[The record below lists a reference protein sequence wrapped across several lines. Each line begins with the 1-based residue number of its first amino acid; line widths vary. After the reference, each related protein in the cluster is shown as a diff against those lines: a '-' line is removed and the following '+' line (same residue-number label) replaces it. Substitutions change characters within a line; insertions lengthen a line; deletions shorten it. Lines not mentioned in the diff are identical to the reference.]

1 MAKAVGLGFY
11 SIIFA
16 SLATSLKP
24 TGRAKTLLALTETYR
39 ARAAAHALRQLRDAL
54 AVAPGEAAMLRA
66 AGAALRALHP
76 GLDGWAV
83 GVFAEGCGCR
93 QMSALDAGG
102 AFKLSKFQFCA
113 VFFMF
118 FSHRRCGPRRPR
130 DARLRAP
137 LHGGRGHALVC
148 GCRVHARVRLKRAGV
163 TKNSAHL
170 SR

>member
-39 ARAAAHALRQLRDAL
+39 ARASAHALRQLRDAL

-83 GVFAEGCGCR
+83 GVFAEGCGSR

-102 AFKLSKFQFCA
+102 AWGRVPL
-113 VFFMF
+113 MF
-118 FSHRRCGPRRPR
+118 AEISF
-130 DARLRAP
+130 
-137 LHGGRGHALVC
+137 
-148 GCRVHARVRLKRAGV
+148 
-163 TKNSAHL
+163 
-170 SR
+170 